1 MKNLFL
7 TDLFLFRYIKA
18 KRSFEIYVMEASF
31 GILDLTIWFQVFY
44 SFVYDIYLPKWNGYL
59 LFQVDSPS
67 KIENIFRLYPFT

>member
-1 MKNLFL
+1 
-7 TDLFLFRYIKA
+7 
-18 KRSFEIYVMEASF
+18 MEASF